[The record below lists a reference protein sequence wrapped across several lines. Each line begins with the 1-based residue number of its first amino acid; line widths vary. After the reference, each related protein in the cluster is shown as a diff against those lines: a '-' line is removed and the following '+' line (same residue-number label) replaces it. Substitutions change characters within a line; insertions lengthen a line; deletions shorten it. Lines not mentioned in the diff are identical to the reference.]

1 MSNRTPRQNWTRRDF
16 LRTSALTA
24 VSLSGSAA
32 LAQDAAAAQ
41 DGEKPDSALSCVT
54 FKLDVTPEIGTTMA
68 YATHEERKNSI
79 YIRGAVFDDG
89 EKRVVWAACDYLF
102 VCAETYLAW
111 REKIAEAAGT
121 QPLNVFLHSIHTH
134 ESMWIA
140 PEYNPGPGEDWKKVT
155 DQEYCDK
162 TIADLTSLIAEKC
175 AGPWRPI
182 AKLYTAE
189 QRVWGL
195 GACRRVLDK
204 NGKFIDVRW
213 SQCTNPKMHQL
224 PVGVIDP
231 LLRSV
236 VFEDNAGEK
245 FLAMHFYA
253 SHPQTESLR
262 NSVSPDVPGYALRM
276 AEEAFPGMDQVYFN
290 GCGGNVTLGKYNV
303 IDGDDGI
310 AFLGKRMGK
319 YILANLGAL
328 IEREM
333 GKIEVVQAVFD
344 VPIDE
349 ELVRNNLDNRGNRQ
363 YVLKTIDLWRQACL
377 SRISFGP
384 EVHLLSFDLS
394 EVCVEYQLY
403 AQSLVPTLFLGAA
416 AYGNC
421 VMEYIPTAA
430 AYGDGSYESL
440 PRTCMVKPEI
450 EQSIKGAIDQV
461 LADLTE
467 R

>member
-1 MSNRTPRQNWTRRDF
+1 MSNWSRRDF
-16 LRTSALTA
+16 LRTGALAA
-24 VSLSGSAA
+24 VTLSGGAVTAQEQAA
-32 LAQDAAAAQ
+32 GEQPT
-41 DGEKPDSALSCVT
+41 DGGAVLSCVT

-68 YATHEERKNSI
+68 YSTHRERKNSI

-102 VCAETYLAW
+102 ICGETYIAW

-134 ESMWIA
+134 ESMWVA
-140 PEYNPGPGEDWKKVT
+140 PEYNPGPGEDWRKVT

-162 TIADLTSLIAEKC
+162 TIAELTALIAEKC

-195 GACRRVLDK
+195 GACRRVLDE
-204 NGKFIDVRW
+204 NGKLVDIRW
-213 SQCTNPKMHQL
+213 SECSNPLMHQL

-253 SHPQTESLR
+253 THPQTESLR
-262 NSVSPDVPGYALRM
+262 DSVSPDVPGYALRM
-276 AEEAFPGMDQVYFN
+276 AEAQFPGMEQVYFN

-303 IDGDDGI
+303 VDDDEGI
-310 AFLGKRMGK
+310 AFLGGRLGK
-319 YILANLGAL
+319 YIIANLGAL

-333 GKIEVVQAVFD
+333 GKIEVVHATFD
-344 VPIDE
+344 VPINE
-349 ELVRNNLDNRGNRQ
+349 ELIKEMPDNRGNRQ
-363 YVLKTIDLWRQACL
+363 YVLKTIDLWRQSEL
-377 SRISFGP
+377 SRVSFGP
-384 EVHLLSFDLS
+384 EVHLLSIDFS
-394 EVCVEYQLY
+394 EVCIEYQLY
-403 AQSLVPTLFLGAA
+403 AQSLIPTLFLGTA

-421 VMEYIPTAA
+421 TMQYIPIAE
-430 AYGDGSYESL
+430 AYGDGSFESS
-440 PRTCMVKPEI
+440 PGCCMVKPEI
-450 EQSIKGAIDQV
+450 EQSLKKAIAEV

>member
-1 MSNRTPRQNWTRRDF
+1 MSNWSRRDF
-16 LRTSALTA
+16 LRTGALAA
-24 VSLSGSAA
+24 VTLSGGAVTAQEQAAGEQSAEQGA
-32 LAQDAAAAQ
+32 
-41 DGEKPDSALSCVT
+41 SLSCVT
-54 FKLDVTPEIGTTMA
+54 FKLDVTPEIGATMA
-68 YATHEERKNSI
+68 YSTHREKKNSI

-102 VCAETYLAW
+102 ICGETYIAW

-134 ESMWIA
+134 ESMWVA

-155 DQEYCDK
+155 DREYCDK
-162 TIADLTSLIAEKC
+162 TIAELAALIAEKC

-204 NGKFIDVRW
+204 DGKLVDIRW
-213 SQCTNPKMHQL
+213 SECSNPLMHQL

-253 SHPQTESLR
+253 THPQTESLR
-262 NSVSPDVPGYALRM
+262 DSVSPDVPGYALRM
-276 AEEAFPGMDQVYFN
+276 AETQFPGMDQVYFN

-303 IDGDDGI
+303 IQDDEGI
-310 AFLGKRMGK
+310 AFLGGRLGK
-319 YILANLGAL
+319 YIIANLGAL

-333 GKIEVVQAVFD
+333 GKIEVVHAVFD
-344 VPIDE
+344 VPINE
-349 ELVRNNLDNRGNRQ
+349 ELIKEMPDNRGNRQ
-363 YVLKTIDLWRQACL
+363 YVLKTIDLWRQSDL
-377 SRISFGP
+377 SRVSFGP
-384 EVHLLSFDLS
+384 EVHLLSIDFS
-394 EVCVEYQLY
+394 EVCIEYQLY
-403 AQSLVPTLFLGAA
+403 AQSLIPTLFLGTA

-421 VMEYIPTAA
+421 TMQYIPTAD
-430 AYGDGSYESL
+430 AYGDGSFESS
-440 PRTCMVKPEI
+440 PGCCMVKPEI
-450 EQSIKGAIDQV
+450 EQSLKKAIDEV